1 MHLRKVGS
9 VQGCNCLVRRPAFP
23 VIGIGRVIAKCFILD
38 KMPYDVD
45 PKTVDA
51 FPHPEAKHI
60 AHRIND
66 FRISPIQIW
75 LGPKKGVVVVLA

>member
-1 MHLRKVGS
+1 
-9 VQGCNCLVRRPAFP
+9 
-23 VIGIGRVIAKCFILD
+23 
-38 KMPYDVD
+38 MPYDVD

-75 LGPKKGVVVVLA
+75 LGPKKGVVLVLA